1 MDPVRVVV
9 VVGVDLDEGVIEEL
23 IERVVDGLVEG
34 VEPSEGV

>member
-1 MDPVRVVV
+1 VVV